1 MLYLYLYADDA
12 RTTTIAKLNLKQ
24 GYDDRT
30 NPMDRHVGALAE
42 NVGLEPAPIPAQLFG
57 AAGIEHMKKYGTKE
71 IHMGKIAWK
80 NHKHSVNNP

>member
-1 MLYLYLYADDA
+1 MKKLLFLLHWLIDDFVYD
-12 RTTTIAKLNLKQ
+12 LNFK

-30 NPMDRHVGALAE
+30 NPMDLHVGALADQ
-42 NVGLEPAPIPAQLFG
+42 VGLEAAPIPAQLFG
-57 AAGIEHMKKYGTKE
+57 AAGIEHMKKYGTKD

>member
-1 MLYLYLYADDA
+1 MTA
-12 RTTTIAKLNLKQ
+12 IAKLNVKQ